1 MTSTEPLQLSILL
14 PVYNGM
20 QWLEEAVD
28 SVLFQSYPH
37 WELLAIDDGSTDG
50 SKEVLD
56 RYAAGDDRIRVLSH
70 PNWGM
75 GASLNHAIEEASHDW
90 LVRMDADDVML
101 PHRLERQVA
110 FIQANPDVG
119 VASCLVEYIDGT
131 GNVIGKYTSELTTR
145 EAYIQQRDANVLI
158 GFHHPG
164 VIMRRDL
171 VREVGGYRP
180 EYWSAD
186 DLDLWNRIAELDTMI
201 LVQPEYLMQYRV
213 HGSSVSHAKARDQHL
228 KVRWVRHNMLARRAG
243 SPELSLDTFIEQQ
256 EGGSWLQ
263 RANRHRQESGMIYY
277 KSATLHYSSGD
288 KPRTLLK
295 LAAATLMNPTY
306 TAREVNKKFLHIRL
320 PGIPR
325 KGRPPRSENN
335 ARAGSSR

>member
-1 MTSTEPLQLSILL
+1 MRSVEPVQLSILL
-14 PVYNGM
+14 PVYNGK

-28 SVLFQSYPH
+28 SILFQSYPH
-37 WELLAIDDGSTDG
+37 WELLAIDDGSTDE
-50 SKEVLD
+50 SKEILD
-56 RYAAGDDRIRVLSH
+56 RYAENDDRIRVLSH

-110 FIQANPDVG
+110 FITENPDVG
-119 VASCLVEYIDGT
+119 VASCLVEYIDGAS
-131 GNVIGKYTSELTTR
+131 NIIGKYTSELTTR
-145 EAYIQQRDANVLI
+145 EDYTRQRDANVLI

-171 VREVGGYRP
+171 VRAVGGYRP

-213 HGSSVSHAKARDQHL
+213 HGSSVSHAGARDQHL
-228 KVRWVRHNMLARRAG
+228 KVRWVRHNMLARRG
-243 SPELSLDTFIEQQ
+243 GEPELSLEAFIEQQ
-256 EGGSWLQ
+256 EGGSWLK
-263 RANRHRQESGMIYY
+263 RANRHRQESGMIFY
-277 KSATLHYSSGD
+277 KSATLQYSSGD
-288 KPRTLLK
+288 KPRTLLN
-295 LAAATLMNPTY
+295 LAAATLLNPAY
-306 TAREVNKKFLHIRL
+306 TAREINKKFLHIRR
-320 PGIPR
+320 PGMPGKR
-325 KGRPPRSENN
+325 RVSGSGNN
-335 ARAGSSR
+335 AGARNAR